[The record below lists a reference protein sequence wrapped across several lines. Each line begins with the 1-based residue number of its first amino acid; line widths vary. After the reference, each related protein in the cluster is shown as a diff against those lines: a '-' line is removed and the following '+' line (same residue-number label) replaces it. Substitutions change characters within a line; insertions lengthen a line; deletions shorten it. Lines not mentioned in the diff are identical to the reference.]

1 MAKWI
6 VYQKRADFNSLA
18 ARHHISPVLA
28 RILRNRDL
36 ETDEDYRTF
45 LRGTLSDLHDP
56 SLLPDLDKAA
66 DIVLD
71 RIRTGKKI
79 RIIGDYDV
87 DGICSTYILVRSIR
101 EMGGRADYEL
111 PDRILDGYG
120 INARIVQD
128 ALSDGIDTILT
139 CDNGIA
145 ARPVLE
151 PAAEA
156 GMTVIV
162 TDHHEVP
169 FQTGEKGEKEYM
181 LPPGAAVVDPKIP
194 PELTGGRAYPF
205 PEICGAVVAYKLCLK
220 MLEKGGFPKEPLA
233 GDLLPFCALAT
244 VCDVMPLKDENR
256 ILVREGLR
264 RASFTSNPG
273 LRALIRV
280 NDLADRKLTAYHA
293 GFILGPCL
301 NATGRLDSAM
311 RGLALFFEED
321 YDRALVQAG
330 DLKSLNDSR
339 KDMTKQGVDRAC
351 SLAETGPYL
360 QDRVLVLYLP
370 DCHES
375 LAGIIAGRVR
385 ERFSRPAIV
394 LTRTEEGMAK
404 GSGRSIEAYNMFEE
418 LNRCRDLFVKFG
430 GHKMAAGLSMA
441 EENVEIFRKRVN
453 EQCSLSEED
462 LTDIIRIDM
471 ELPPGLISLPMT
483 REFEALEPWGQDNPK
498 PLFVTRSVMLSEI
511 RIIGRNRNVVRMK
524 GKDSTGALL
533 DLIRFD
539 DGDAFLEGL
548 RSKKGTF
555 NVNELLRGRGNVT
568 IDMVYYPDINS
579 YQGRESL
586 QYVVKDFRI
595 K

>member
-6 VYQKRADFNSLA
+6 VYQKRADFKSIA
-18 ARHHISPVLA
+18 ARHRISQVTA
-28 RILRNRDL
+28 RILRNRDM
-36 ETDEDYRTF
+36 ETEEDYRIF
-45 LRGTLSDLHDP
+45 LSGTLADLHDP
-56 SLLPDLDKAA
+56 SLLPDLDRAA
-66 DIVLD
+66 DLVLEK
-71 RIRTGKKI
+71 IRTGKRI

-87 DGICSTYILVRSIR
+87 DGICSTYILVKSIR
-101 EMGGRADYEL
+101 EMGGQADYEL

-128 ALSDGIDTILT
+128 ALADGIDTILT

-145 ARPVLE
+145 AGPVLG
-151 PAAEA
+151 PAVEA

-169 FQTGEKGEKEYM
+169 FKLNEKGEKEYV
-181 LPPGAAVVDPKIP
+181 LPPGQAVVDPKIP
-194 PELTGGRAYPF
+194 PSLTGGRAYPF

-220 MLEKGGFPKEPLA
+220 ILEKGGFPKEPLA

-256 ILVREGLR
+256 VLVREGLK
-264 RASFTSNPG
+264 RASVTSNTG
-273 LRALIRV
+273 LRALIRAT
-280 NDLADRKLTAYHA
+280 DLADRKLTAYHA

-301 NATGRLDSAM
+301 NATGRLDSAK

-321 YDRALVQAG
+321 YDRALVQAA
-330 DLKSLNDSR
+330 DLRSLNDSR
-339 KDMTKQGVDRAC
+339 KDMTKQGVERAC
-351 SLAETGPYL
+351 ELARTGPYL

-385 ERFSRPAIV
+385 ERFARPSIV
-394 LTRTEEGMAK
+394 LTKTGDGIAK

-418 LNRCRDLFVKFG
+418 LSRCGDLFVKFG
-430 GHKMAAGLSMA
+430 GHKMAAGLSMK
-441 EENVEIFRKRVN
+441 EENVEIFRKRIN
-453 EQCSLSEED
+453 DQCTLSEED
-462 LTDIIRIDM
+462 LTETIRIDM
-471 ELPPGLISLPMT
+471 ELPPGLIGLPLV
-483 REFEALEPWGQDNPK
+483 RELESLEPWGQENPK
-498 PLFVTRSVMLSEI
+498 PLFVTKNVVLSEV
-511 RIIGRNRNVVRMK
+511 RIVGRNRNVVRMK
-524 GKDSTGALL
+524 GKDMNGAWL

-539 DGDAFLEGL
+539 DGDAFLEL
-548 RSKKGTF
+548 VRQEAGTI
-555 NVNELLRGRGNVT
+555 NANELLRGRGNVT

-579 YQGRESL
+579 YQGQETL
-586 QYVVKDFRI
+586 QYVVKDIRF